1 MIRIKGY
8 DTPIEAARKIIEGT
22 SVYEYEESETLK
34 AATKALTWKEYES
47 RKEERIFT
55 LEEIK
60 EIADYLIVY
69 YNAHKE

>member
-8 DTPIEAARKIIEGT
+8 DTPIEAARKIIEGA
-22 SVYEYEESETLK
+22 SVYEYEESEILK
-34 AATKALTWKEYES
+34 AATKVLTGKEYQS

>member
-22 SVYEYEESETLK
+22 SVYEYEESEILK
-34 AATKALTWKEYES
+34 AATKALTGKEYQS

>member
-1 MIRIKGY
+1 MIRLKGY
-8 DTPIEAARKIIEGT
+8 DTPIEAARKFIEGT
-22 SVYEYEESETLK
+22 SVYEYEESEILK
-34 AATKALTWKEYES
+34 ATTKVLTGKEYQS

-69 YNAHKE
+69 YDAHKE

>member
-22 SVYEYEESETLK
+22 SVYEYEESEILK
-34 AATKALTWKEYES
+34 AATKVLTGKEYQS

-60 EIADYLIVY
+60 EIADYLIAY
-69 YNAHKE
+69 YNTHKE

>member
-22 SVYEYEESETLK
+22 SVYEYEGNEILK
-34 AATKALTWKEYES
+34 ATTKALTGKEYRS